1 MFIDTHCHLDAPEFD
16 HDRDEVVVRA
26 RAADVGMLVVPAIT
40 LDTMPKTLSMRSLYG
55 CPVALGLHPIYER
68 THREAHIPALRELI
82 EREAPVAVGEIG
94 LDFFM
99 EGLDANRQTELF
111 AAQLKLARDFDLPV
125 LLHVRKS
132 QDQVLKQLRR
142 FGIRRGI
149 AHAFNGSPQQA
160 QAYVD
165 QGMKLGFGGN
175 LTFERAL
182 NIRRLAADLP
192 LEALVLETDAPDIS
206 PEWAYQQ
213 RNEPAYLARIA
224 TILAELRQTDIAT
237 IQAATS
243 RNAREVLALDQTV
256 VAANPK
262 RQA

>member
-1 MFIDTHCHLDAPEFD
+1 MLDLIDTHCHLDAPEFD
-16 HDRDEVVVRA
+16 ADRDAVVA
-26 RAADVGMLVVPAIT
+26 RACDGGVHTLVVPAIS
-40 LDTMPKTLSMRSLYG
+40 LDTIPATLAMRQRYG

-68 THREAHIPALRELI
+68 SHRDAHLPALQALI
-82 EREAPVAVGEIG
+82 EAERPVAVGEIG
-94 LDFFM
+94 LDFFVP
-99 EGLDANRQTELF
+99 GLDANRQTELF
-111 AAQLKLARDFDLPV
+111 AAQLRLARDFDLPV

-160 QAYVD
+160 DAYIA

-182 NIRRLAADLP
+182 NIRRLAAALP
-192 LEALVLETDAPDIS
+192 LDSIVLETDAPDIS

-213 RNEPAYLARIA
+213 RNEPAYLPRIA
-224 TILAELRQTDIAT
+224 SLLAELRGMDPASLAQ
-237 IQAATS
+237 ATS
-243 RNAREVLALDQTV
+243 KNARAVLDLPAMKD
-256 VAANPK
+256 
-262 RQA
+262 

>member
-16 HDRDEVVVRA
+16 HDRDAVVARA
-26 RAADVGMLVVPAIT
+26 RDAGVATLVVPAIT
-40 LDTMPKTLSMRSLYG
+40 LDTLPQTLAMRQRYG

-68 THREAHIPALRELI
+68 SHREEHLPALRAMI
-82 EREAPVAVGEIG
+82 EQESPVAVGEIG
-94 LDFFM
+94 LDFFVT
-99 EGLDANRQTELF
+99 GLDAQRQTELF
-111 AAQLKLARDFDLPV
+111 AAQLKMARDFDLPV

-142 FGIRRGI
+142 FGVRRGI

-160 QAYVD
+160 QAYLD

-182 NIRRLAADLP
+182 NIRRLAMDLP
-192 LEALVLETDAPDIS
+192 LEAIVLETDAPDIS

-213 RNEPAYLARIA
+213 RNEPAYLPRIA
-224 TILAELRQTDIAT
+224 HLLAELRGTDLTT
-237 IQAATS
+237 IMQATS
-243 RNAREVLALDQTV
+243 RNAETVLGPLP
-256 VAANPK
+256 AAQPAK
-262 RQA
+262 AAA